1 MKKRVICVRT
11 RLVRESSVLYESKDG
26 SRSIRSPEE
35 AAAFAAPF
43 FDDSDKEMIFICVL
57 NVKKEPVSMEM
68 TAKGATDWCR
78 TDIAQVFKTAIL
90 ANGSGI
96 LCFHNHPS
104 GVIQHFI
111 YSQNHSTHVKFNKA
125 PESNKVTY
133 IPSDSLI
140 PEPFML
146 LLSRTN
152 EKRQATTVQSRPV
165 FPQTA
170 PGVKLPCALTSI

>member
-1 MKKRVICVRT
+1 MKKRVFSVRT

-26 SRSIRSPEE
+26 NRSIRSPEE

-57 NVKKEPVSMEM
+57 NAKKEPVSMEM
-68 TAKGATDWCR
+68 TAKGAADWCR

-104 GVIQHFI
+104 GNVVPSIADAEITEKIKRAGEMLDIELTDHIIIGKDGSF
-111 YSQNHSTHVKFNKA
+111 YSFREQMGGLWG
-125 PESNKVTY
+125 EGQ
-133 IPSDSLI
+133 
-140 PEPFML
+140 E
-146 LLSRTN
+146 TN
-152 EKRQATTVQSRPV
+152 E
-165 FPQTA
+165 
-170 PGVKLPCALTSI
+170 

>member
-26 SRSIRSPEE
+26 SRSIRSPKE

-57 NVKKEPVSMEM
+57 NAKKEPLSMEM

-90 ANGSGI
+90 ANGSSI
-96 LCFHNHPS
+96 LCLHNHPS
-104 GVIQHFI
+104 GSLVPSMMDVRITEKMKRAGDMLDIELEDHIIIGKDGSF
-111 YSQNHSTHVKFNKA
+111 YSFREEMGGLWEEEN
-125 PESNKVTY
+125 
-133 IPSDSLI
+133 
-140 PEPFML
+140 
-146 LLSRTN
+146 
-152 EKRQATTVQSRPV
+152 
-165 FPQTA
+165 
-170 PGVKLPCALTSI
+170 